1 MGLGWKEWTRSD
13 IIYGVIV
20 PLVVVLVIVG
30 LSLVSSF
37 LMSGGRSAMSGS
49 SGIVIGII
57 SAIEELVLTVAVP
70 LLLGLVWNR
79 WAGGASG
86 FLMGS
91 IWSMWYAVKYG
102 LYSGFVGGQSAR
114 AFNLGPTLLG
124 WVLSAMLIGYMA
136 GALNK
141 HSENLRRMLI
151 VGMGTTAV
159 GGFFLLGMFQLSPS
173 NVVPFDF
180 TGFALNVAT
189 RIAAGALVAIIAK
202 VFMWYGVT
210 STRYTTSNVWGR
222 QMDYPPCSRK
232 TCMHPKEGRCSLK
245 NPEQIGVACLD
256 FEDAMDSLRLKAD
269 AIKGTLDKSELNNK

>member
-1 MGLGWKEWTRSD
+1 MGLSWKDWNRSD
-13 IIYGVIV
+13 IKYGIIV
-20 PLVVVLVIVG
+20 PLVVVLVITG

-37 LMSGGRSAMSGS
+37 LMRSGGMSGS
-49 SGIVIGII
+49 SGIIIGII
-57 SAIEELVLTVAVP
+57 SEIEELVITVAVP

-102 LYSGFVGGQSAR
+102 LYSGAFRGGSI
-114 AFNLGPTLLG
+114 NLGPTLLG

-141 HSENLRRMLI
+141 RSENFRRMLLVGI
-151 VGMGTTAV
+151 VSTAI

-180 TGFALNVAT
+180 YGFAINVAT
-189 RIAAGALVAIIAK
+189 RIAVGAIIPIIAK
-202 VFMWYGVT
+202 VFMWYGV
-210 STRYTTSNVWGR
+210 SLH
-222 QMDYPPCSRK
+222 K
-232 TCMHPKEGRCSLK
+232 T
-245 NPEQIGVACLD
+245 
-256 FEDAMDSLRLKAD
+256 
-269 AIKGTLDKSELNNK
+269 